1 MAVSMK
7 RNAFAI
13 TILLMFT
20 LLVYQFVDTKQ
31 RIDNKESTIS
41 SLESELE
48 ELKEKVK
55 ETNED
60 ISRYN
65 RTLHYMWDSRTYE
78 EVYRAS
84 QEFST
89 IDEIDLR

>member
-1 MAVSMK
+1 MK
-7 RNAFAI
+7 RHAFAI
-13 TILLMFT
+13 TILLLLT
-20 LLVYQFVDTKQ
+20 LLVYQYVDAKQ
-31 RIDNKESTIS
+31 RIESNESTIAY
-41 SLESELE
+41 LESELE

-89 IDEIDLR
+89 IDEIELR